1 MMKLSFLL
9 AVGACALVINSK
21 AETVDQ
27 QIGAAQESQARSAQR
42 IASAM
47 EVQTGALQAQASALQ
62 TQANVAVAQERREEA
77 REWAEYQAALAQA
90 KAEHEKW
97 IQKMYRDQD
106 LRNQARDAAFAEDAK
121 SNPFYHTDALPL
133 WNQYDSIMTIKVY
146 LHDSGNDVS
155 DTEASKVRSY
165 MLAHGIKH
173 VSQLAQ

>member
-9 AVGACALVINSK
+9 ASLACALVINSK
-21 AETVDQ
+21 AETVWQ
-27 QIGAAQESQARSAQR
+27 QIGRGLDNLGNAA
-42 IASAM
+42 M
-47 EVQTGALQAQASALQ
+47 H
-62 TQANVAVAQERREEA
+62 EEA
-77 REWAEYQAALAQA
+77 RKEAQEQAEYQAALAQA

-97 IQKMYRDQD
+97 VQKMYHQQD

-121 SNPFYHTDALPL
+121 SDPFYHTDALPL
-133 WNQYDSIMTIKVY
+133 WNQYDSIVTIKVY

>member
-1 MMKLSFLL
+1 MKRIFLL
-9 AVGACALVINSK
+9 ASLACALAGNVK
-21 AETVDQ
+21 AGETVWQ
-27 QIGAAQESQARSAQR
+27 QIGRGLDNLGNAA
-42 IASAM
+42 M
-47 EVQTGALQAQASALQ
+47 H
-62 TQANVAVAQERREEA
+62 EEA
-77 REWAEYQAALAQA
+77 RKEAQEQAEYQAALAQA

-97 IQKMYRDQD
+97 VQKMYRQQD
-106 LRNQARDAAFAEDAK
+106 LRNQARDAAFVEDAK

-133 WNQYDSIMTIKVY
+133 WNQYDSIVTIKVY

>member
-1 MMKLSFLL
+1 MDTMKRFFLL
-9 AVGACALVINSK
+9 ASLACAIAGNLK
-21 AETVDQ
+21 AETIWQ
-27 QIGAAQESQARSAQR
+27 QIGRGLDNLGNAA
-42 IASAM
+42 M
-47 EVQTGALQAQASALQ
+47 H
-62 TQANVAVAQERREEA
+62 EEA
-77 REWAEYQAALAQA
+77 RKEAQEWAENQAALAQA

-106 LRNQARDAAFAEDAK
+106 LRNQARDVAFAEDAK

-133 WNQYDSIMTIKVY
+133 WNQYDSIVTIKVY